1 MTTNLKSSPSLKS
14 TSILNS
20 ETFINQLKKS
30 YQADQQ
36 VKYLS
41 LHAEIDLLLHQ
52 VQSVKKEIN

>member
-1 MTTNLKSSPSLKS
+1 MTTNLKSSYSFKS

-20 ETFINQLKKS
+20 ETLIAQLKKS

-41 LHAEIDLLLHQ
+41 LQAELDLLLHQ
-52 VQSVKKEIN
+52 IQIVKT